1 LEGSRHTLRHAETL
15 KGLEEITEPDHRST
29 GFAVADLVAGTTRP
43 MTLADLYRDAE
54 RIRIGE
60 AVPVDVRS
68 YIEAVKTLFVYGWF
82 YYPFFTLSAFMA
94 TTPVEMALKL
104 KLQQRPDDPSS
115 LKSLFDRAIAQGLLS
130 DQGFASRES
139 AEAYSQNLEAHMAAA
154 FGESEAASGPGSVG
168 PSPPYVQR
176 VADFMRHFRN
186 AFAHPSGHWILLPGQ
201 ALDFLVLAA
210 EVINQL
216 WPGEAPAPA
225 GNPPSGA

>member
-1 LEGSRHTLRHAETL
+1 MLRHAETL

-43 MTLADLYRDAE
+43 MTLADFYRDAE
-54 RIRIGE
+54 CIRVGE

-68 YIEAVKTLFVYGWF
+68 YMEAVKTLFVYGWF
-82 YYPFFTLSAFMA
+82 YYPFFTLCAFMA
-94 TTPVEMALKL
+94 TTAVEMALKL
-104 KLQQRPDDPSS
+104 KLQQRPDDPSR

-130 DQGFASRES
+130 DEGFPSRES
-139 AEAYSQNLEAHMAAA
+139 AEAYSEDLQAYMAAT
-154 FGESEAASGPGSVG
+154 FGESEAASEPGSVE

-201 ALDFLVLAA
+201 ALDFLVLAG

-216 WPGEAPAPA
+216 WPGEAPPSVGNSAP
-225 GNPPSGA
+225 GA

>member
-1 LEGSRHTLRHAETL
+1 MLRHAETL
-15 KGLEEITEPDHRST
+15 KRLEEITEPDHRST
-29 GFAVADLVAGTTRP
+29 GFAVANLAAGTAQPT
-43 MTLADLYRDAE
+43 TLADLYRDAE

-68 YIEAVKTLFVYGWF
+68 YMEATKTLFVYGWF

-94 TTPVEMALKL
+94 TTAVEMALKL
-104 KLQQRPDDPSS
+104 KLQQRPDDPSH

-130 DQGFASRES
+130 DEGFPSRES
-139 AEAYSQNLEAHMAAA
+139 AEAYSENLEAYMAAK
-154 FGESEAASGPGSVG
+154 FGEGEAASEPGSVG

-201 ALDFLVLAA
+201 AVNFLTLAG

-216 WPGEAPAPA
+216 WPGEAGTSVGNPAP
-225 GNPPSGA
+225 GA